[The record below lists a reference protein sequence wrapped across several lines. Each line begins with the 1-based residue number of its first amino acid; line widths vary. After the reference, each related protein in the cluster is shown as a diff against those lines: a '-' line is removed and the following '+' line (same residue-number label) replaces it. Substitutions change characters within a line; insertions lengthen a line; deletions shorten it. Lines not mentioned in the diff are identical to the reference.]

1 MFPDELPATSSF
13 SVKDG
18 KLVEVAPQRSRV
30 SRRHSVGFKPETEMQ
45 QVVEFDMHDEETR
58 DMSWY
63 SRDEYDI
70 IKARN
75 R

>member
-1 MFPDELPATSSF
+1 MLPDELTTTSSF
-13 SVKDG
+13 CVKDG
-18 KLVEVAPQRSRV
+18 KVVEPPPRRI
-30 SRRHSVGFKPETEMQ
+30 SRRHSVGFQPESATK
-45 QVVEFDMHDEETR
+45 VVEFDMYDEEIR
-58 DMSWY
+58 EVFWY